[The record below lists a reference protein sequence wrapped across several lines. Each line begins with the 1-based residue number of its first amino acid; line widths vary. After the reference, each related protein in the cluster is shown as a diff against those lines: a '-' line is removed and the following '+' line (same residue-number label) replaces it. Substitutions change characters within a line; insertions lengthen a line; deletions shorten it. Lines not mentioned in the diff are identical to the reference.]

1 MEYETKINDT
11 IQQETVPRI
20 VFDIT
25 TARFFNLFKWALIII
40 ATMGIIIGGLAGYV
54 IYDRLGYDVEEVT
67 LDSQDGGNASYIG
80 ASGIINNG
88 DGEITN
94 VEGDSKEESEEESQE
109 GER

>member
-25 TARFFNLFKWALIII
+25 TARLFNLLKWVLIII
-40 ATMGIIIGGLAGYV
+40 AVMGIMIGGLGGYV

-67 LDSQDGGNASYIG
+67 LDSQDGGNANYIG
-80 ASGIINNG
+80 ASGNINNG
-88 DGEITN
+88 DGVIN
-94 VEGDSKEESEEESQE
+94 GEGYSQEEEKEESQE